1 MDEVAKGNAPEFR
14 TREEIAEW
22 LEGKPREWSFAL
34 AAQAAL
40 RLLPLV
46 SRALPSRNAD
56 GERLQR
62 FLQLI
67 SAVFQCTAIGRVAT
81 KYPPRRIDAASAAFA
96 AFSAASAAK
105 AYARPD
111 DTDDAFALTFAAT
124 LAAFAANAVNAA
136 NAFAHV
142 DDFADAGDASAWEA
156 LTADARFLAAGG
168 APSAL
173 AVEPLWREHTPQ
185 RIEAAWAQLRR
196 ALPEGEHWEVW
207 INWYEAQRIKSRW
220 NEKKEFIYASVP
232 LEVWEQGHV
241 AANTWIFEELQK
253 LKRKKPRREDR
264 GRDDHDLIEQSPAPT
279 SFRIVGDKIDAA
291 QETAD
296 SIDETIASA
305 FYDEAKRKARELRER
320 LERAQADKRLQTNL
334 ALLEA
339 RLGGSLA
346 DVNVGHLLPSLYS
359 LERDFNVY
367 NSEDGRKEHSL
378 ELIAALGDA
387 AGAVRDFVSLF
398 PKVRLI
404 EAEALALRI
413 VQRPETQDEIAEQG
427 RRAIAAASESPHVT
441 PAAASAVQ
449 DTEKS
454 VTIAR
459 DADER
464 ARQLSYLVLDLR
476 NFTRAGLALVLKEA
490 GGLAGDCWLDIRKKV
505 PPVVGTLTRISLFAF
520 GLSTLVDQLAPAK
533 IKLLK
538 EVGGVARDLGKAI
551 EDGAPPKVSDKPSA
565 PEKNESESSPPRD
578 SRRAEK
584 AAPHAKSGNRAPQ
597 RRKR

>member
-1 MDEVAKGNAPEFR
+1 MRV
-14 TREEIAEW
+14 
-22 LEGKPREWSFAL
+22 
-34 AAQAAL
+34 
-40 RLLPLV
+40 LPLV
-46 SRALPSRNAD
+46 S
-56 GERLQR
+56 E
-62 FLQLI
+62 I
-67 SAVFQCTAIGRVAT
+67 SQQEMNDRISLLLLLSSAAFRCVAIGRIAA
-81 KYPPRRIDAASAAFA
+81 KYPTRPFDRAAVDAAGYAARVAAFTARTDEFAGAAYATDAAADAAFA
-96 AFSAASAAK
+96 VTAGTSFTPAFDANWK
-105 AYARPD
+105 AVSR
-111 DTDDAFALTFAAT
+111 DA
-124 LAAFAANAVNAA
+124 
-136 NAFAHV
+136 H
-142 DDFADAGDASAWEA
+142 
-156 LTADARFLAAGG
+156 FLANGG
-168 APSAL
+168 SASTL
-173 AVEPLWREHTPQ
+173 IAEPLWFGD
-185 RIEAAWAQLRR
+185 AWQPIPTNWSRLRST
-196 ALPEGEHWEVW
+196 LPEDQNWKVW
-207 INWYEAQRIKSRW
+207 IDWYEAGLKKSRW
-220 NEKKEFIYASVP
+220 SMKRELIYASVP
-232 LEVWEQGHV
+232 LNIWEQGHV
-241 AANTWIFEELQK
+241 AANTWIYEELQN
-253 LKRKKPRREDR
+253 LKQKKPRREDR
-264 GRDDHDLIEQSPAPT
+264 ALDDREFAEQSPAPT

-291 QETAD
+291 PETAA
-296 SIDETIASA
+296 SIDETIAAA

-320 LERAQADKRLQTNL
+320 LERAQADKRLQANL

-339 RLGGSLA
+339 RLGAALA
-346 DVNVGHLLPSLYS
+346 DVSVGHLLPSLYS

-367 NSEDGRKEHSL
+367 NSQDGRKEHSL

-413 VQRPETQDEIAEQG
+413 VQQPELQEDIAEQG

-441 PAAASAVQ
+441 PAAASALQ

-476 NFTRAGLALVLKEA
+476 NFARAGLALVLKEA
-490 GGLAGDCWLDIRKKV
+490 GGLAGDCWVDIRKKV

-551 EDGAPPKVSDKPSA
+551 EDGAPAKLSERPSA
-565 PEKNESESSPPRD
+565 PEKSESESSPPRE
-578 SRRAEK
+578 SHRAEK
-584 AAPHAKSGNRAPQ
+584 TAPHAKSGNRTPQ